1 MRKLFLTL
9 SVCALMAAVVSCEY
23 DSPDIRFQQTTTVTN
38 DYSEIVKALQDQTM
52 SLVKRMELLEEALKN
67 QTFTLSQKMDLLN
80 EAYDNGVLKYEEM
93 AKKTIEAI
101 GSLDA
106 TVAEKLAAIES
117 AIKAQSTDLN
127 AKLVLRRRS
136 V

>member
-9 SVCALMAAVVSCEY
+9 SVCALMATVVSCEY

-106 TVAEKLAAIES
+106 TVAEKLAAI
-117 AIKAQSTDLN
+117 
-127 AKLVLRRRS
+127 
-136 V
+136 